1 MVCLAGHYLMLTQ
14 LLINRLVTSNR
25 TGSDGRTRDE
35 SRYRR
40 LTHYQIVCR
49 LDTKSALPYG
59 LAQGKWKSQVPAY
72 SRRFPL
78 WRDPMPLSLTTLS
91 LVDSPVTLQE
101 GLKILERDDHRCQYC
116 GLDGRASFENAL
128 VMRVDFVVPRARKGK
143 KDPSN
148 LVACC
153 TPCNTIK
160 GTRVYAAMDESRA
173 FVLARRVELRNAW
186 ESKTARP
193 RAKSANA

>member
-1 MVCLAGHYLMLTQ
+1 
-14 LLINRLVTSNR
+14 
-25 TGSDGRTRDE
+25 
-35 SRYRR
+35 
-40 LTHYQIVCR
+40 
-49 LDTKSALPYG
+49 
-59 LAQGKWKSQVPAY
+59 
-72 SRRFPL
+72 
-78 WRDPMPLSLTTLS
+78 MPLSLMTLS
-91 LVDSPVTLQE
+91 LVDSPVTVEE
-101 GLKILERDDHRCQYC
+101 GRKILERDDYRCQYC

-160 GTRVYAAMDESRA
+160 GTRVYASMDEARA

-186 ESKTARP
+186 DSKTARP
-193 RAKSANA
+193 RAKSASA